1 MINNL
6 IYKEIEQF
14 GIVKVSDKGKEFIKN
29 PHSITM
35 TVNIN
40 YGEADYDFEDD
51 KGGTAVL
58 DEVLMAMLKDIRR
71 SVAKKHNLP
80 PYVIFQDPSLEEMA
94 TQYPLSMDDMSKITG
109 VSLAKA
115 QRYGQ
120 SFVDAICK
128 YVQENDIERPMDLTI
143 RTVANKSKTK
153 INIIT
158 AIDRKINLE
167 DLAKSNDMTPQE
179 LIDELYSIVMS
190 GTKLRLDYYLNRVI
204 SDEYVRDSIIDYFKE
219 ATTDDLDVAYQELK
233 DEDIAWEEIQLM
245 RLKFLSD
252 FAN

>member
-1 MINNL
+1 
-6 IYKEIEQF
+6 
-14 GIVKVSDKGKEFIKN
+14 
-29 PHSITM
+29 
-35 TVNIN
+35 
-40 YGEADYDFEDD
+40 
-51 KGGTAVL
+51 
-58 DEVLMAMLKDIRR
+58 
-71 SVAKKHNLP
+71 
-80 PYVIFQDPSLEEMA
+80 
-94 TQYPLSMDDMSKITG
+94 
-109 VSLAKA
+109 
-115 QRYGQ
+115 
-120 SFVDAICK
+120 VDAICK